1 MCHFLNISWPQ
12 ATFTNLHP
20 NLQPRDPTV
29 QGLPLF
35 IYLFI
40 FKFPISDK
48 KNVPIRNIGF
58 IGKNKVE
65 LCFTYFNSI
74 KFTYY
79 VIIFPF
85 NKLTKFDE
93 KCILFNK
100 FISKSGRL
108 FFEDFHAI
116 DQTL

>member
-1 MCHFLNISWPQ
+1 M
-12 ATFTNLHP
+12 
-20 NLQPRDPTV
+20 
-29 QGLPLF
+29 PLF
-35 IYLFI
+35 EYIVASSHVHKPPSEPPASGPNRSRPSLIYVFI

-93 KCILFNK
+93 KCILFNI

>member
-1 MCHFLNISWPQ
+1 M
-12 ATFTNLHP
+12 
-20 NLQPRDPTV
+20 
-29 QGLPLF
+29 PLF
-35 IYLFI
+35 EYIVASSHVHEPPSEPPASGPNRSGPSLIYLFI

-74 KFTYY
+74 RFTYY

-108 FFEDFHAI
+108 FFEDFHVI